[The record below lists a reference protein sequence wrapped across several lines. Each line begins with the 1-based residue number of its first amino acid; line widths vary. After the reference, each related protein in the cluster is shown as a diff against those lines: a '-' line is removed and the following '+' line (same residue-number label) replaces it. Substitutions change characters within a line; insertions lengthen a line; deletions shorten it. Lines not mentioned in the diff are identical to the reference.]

1 MLEVC
6 WGRVTGWLRRRR
18 RYNYRSLPYV
28 LTSKDSFQVTY
39 KNTQTAPATLIS
51 LQRSHIFCAYMLCIK
66 YTDDNIESWY
76 CLCRAGSSFRN
87 VLTHLCDHKVPIV
100 QALCGGLSAGSVEL
114 GESSRRRSCVWNWWG
129 LDPKQ
134 KWNVNQLIRVSSKLK
149 LIQSSYM
156 LGHTFLFYV
165 LQDFVLKIAYG
176 RSKKKM

>member
-1 MLEVC
+1 MTPKTTEVQ
-6 WGRVTGWLRRRR
+6 LQE
-18 RYNYRSLPYV
+18 
-28 LTSKDSFQVTY
+28 LTLCVNQQRLFPSYIQEHPD
-39 KNTQTAPATLIS
+39 APATLIS
-51 LQRSHIFCAYMLCIK
+51 LQRTHIFCAYMLWIK

-100 QALCGGLSAGSVEL
+100 QALCGGLSAGSAEL

-134 KWNVNQLIRVSSKLK
+134 KWNVNQFIRVSSKLI

-156 LGHTFLFYV
+156 LGHTFLFNV

-176 RSKKKM
+176 RSKKRRKKM